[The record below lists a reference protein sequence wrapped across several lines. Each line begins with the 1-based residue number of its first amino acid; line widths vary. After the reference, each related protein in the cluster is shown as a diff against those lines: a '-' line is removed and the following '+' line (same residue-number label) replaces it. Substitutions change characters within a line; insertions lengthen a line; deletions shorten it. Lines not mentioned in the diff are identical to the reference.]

1 MQKDDDPSDGMNQY
15 MDQHLTMWGCAISAQ
30 VRRHGILDQ
39 EALARDQITVSGLTE
54 TVLALHIKA
63 DTQRSPEHG
72 QPYLL
77 GSRDMENLRDLL
89 NFATDRGMLQRQLC
103 VSE

>member
-39 EALARDQITVSGLTE
+39 EALARDQITVSG
-54 TVLALHIKA
+54 
-63 DTQRSPEHG
+63 
-72 QPYLL
+72 
-77 GSRDMENLRDLL
+77 
-89 NFATDRGMLQRQLC
+89 GMLQRQLC